1 MLSLSISQNGDQPLA
16 DQIVAGIKR
25 QIHDRH
31 LRPGA
36 KLPSI
41 RNFANTYKVSRF
53 TVVEAY
59 DRLVAMGYLRS
70 RRGAGFYTSDTSA
83 PADPARAAPSD
94 NLKRNEELIWLI
106 RRLLEADENAVL
118 AGGPWLPNSWL
129 DEAGIRQSLN
139 VLARKNGAYLLE
151 YGHPFG
157 YLPLREHMV
166 LMLAGLGI
174 TASAGQILLTQGTSQ
189 ALEFVIRY
197 LLKPGDAA
205 LVDDPGYYNLFGN
218 LRLQGV
224 EMLAVPRNPDGPD
237 VAILEKLA
245 AAHRPKVYFTQ
256 SVMQNPTG
264 TDMSPHVAF
273 KVLQAA
279 ERHNFTVVE
288 DDIFCDLQV
297 RTTPRL
303 ATLDQLNRVIYARS
317 FSKTLSGS
325 LRVGFLACSQDIAN
339 ELADIKMLTSI
350 TTSQFTERL
359 IYLMLV
365 DGHYRKYLS
374 RLHERLGEAR
384 LNVVRAFERIGLE
397 LYVEPADG
405 MFVWARFPHI
415 DDSLALAEA
424 SQRHGIMLA
433 PGAVF
438 RPHLE
443 RSAWMRFNVSCLRR
457 QARAGLAATADVEHG
472 DVAQTAAPPPDT
484 MASNFKLAQK
494 IEPSHAPAANRDRS
508 NDGFPPTA
516 TSTAKIPGGRSTLTQ
531 VFGGNAQIA
540 AIRRRLGEPA
550 SSTLCCP

>member
-1 MLSLSISQNGDQPLA
+1 MGEWAMLSLTVSQTSNQPLA

-25 QIHDRH
+25 QIDDRH
-31 LRPGA
+31 LRPGT

-41 RNFANTYKVSRF
+41 RNFAENYNVSRF

-59 DRLVAMGYLRS
+59 DRLVAMGYLHS
-70 RRGAGFYTSDTSA
+70 RRGAGFYSAAA
-83 PADPARAAPSD
+83 PAPAGATHPAPSD
-94 NLKRNEELIWLI
+94 NHKRNEELVWLI
-106 RRLLEADENAVL
+106 RRLLEANENTTL

-139 VLARKNGAYLLE
+139 VLARKNGTYLLE

-157 YLPLREHMV
+157 YLPLREHLG

-174 TASAGQILLTQGTSQ
+174 TAHPGQIMLTQGTSQ
-189 ALEFVIRY
+189 ALELIIRY

-205 LVDDPGYYNLFGN
+205 LVDDPGYYNMFGN
-218 LRLQGV
+218 LRLHGV

-237 VAILEKLA
+237 VTILETLA

-297 RTTPRL
+297 KPTHRL
-303 ATLDQLNRVIYARS
+303 ATLDQFNRVIYARS

-325 LRVGFLACSQDIAN
+325 LRVGFVACTEGIAN

-397 LYVEPADG
+397 FFVEPADG
-405 MFVWARFPHI
+405 MFVWARLPHI

-424 SQRHGIMLA
+424 SQRDGIMLA
-433 PGAVF
+433 PGAIF

-443 RSAWMRFNVSCLRR
+443 RSPWMRFNVAVCEDTRVQRWLER
-457 QARAGLAATADVEHG
+457 QA
-472 DVAQTAAPPPDT
+472 
-484 MASNFKLAQK
+484 
-494 IEPSHAPAANRDRS
+494 
-508 NDGFPPTA
+508 
-516 TSTAKIPGGRSTLTQ
+516 
-531 VFGGNAQIA
+531 GGNA
-540 AIRRRLGEPA
+540 
-550 SSTLCCP
+550 T

>member
-1 MLSLSISQNGDQPLA
+1 MLSLNISPRDDQPLV
-16 DQIVAGIKR
+16 DQIVVSIKR
-25 QIHDRH
+25 QIDDRH

-41 RNFANTYKVSRF
+41 RNFAGAYKVSRF

-59 DRLVAMGYLRS
+59 DRLVAMGYLQS
-70 RRGAGFYTSDTSA
+70 RRGSGFYAAAA
-83 PADPARAAPSD
+83 PAPAEAAQPAPSD
-94 NLKRNEELIWLI
+94 NHKRNEELVWLI
-106 RRLLEADENAVL
+106 RRLLEADENTLL

-129 DEAGIRQSLN
+129 DEAGIRQGLN

-157 YLPLREHMV
+157 YLPLREHLA
-166 LMLAGLGI
+166 LMLGGLGI
-174 TASAGQILLTQGTSQ
+174 TAHPGQILLTQGTSQ
-189 ALEFVIRY
+189 ALELVIRY

-205 LVDDPGYYNLFGN
+205 LVDDPGYYNMFGI

-237 VAILEKLA
+237 VAMLETLA
-245 AAHRPKVYFTQ
+245 ATHRPKVYFTQ

-264 TDMSPHVAF
+264 SDMSPHVAF
-273 KVLQAA
+273 KVLQVA

-297 RTTPRL
+297 KTTPRL

-325 LRVGFLACSQDIAN
+325 LRVGFVACAQDIVN
-339 ELADIKMLTSI
+339 QLADIKMLTSI

-374 RLHERLGEAR
+374 RLHERLGDAR
-384 LNVVRAFERIGLE
+384 FNVVRAFERMGLE
-397 LYVEPADG
+397 LFVEPADG
-405 MFVWARFPHI
+405 MFVWARFPNI
-415 DDSLALAEA
+415 EDSLTLAEA
-424 SQRHGIMLA
+424 SQRDGIMLA

-443 RSAWMRFNVSCLRR
+443 RSPWMRFNVTVCEDTRVQRWLQR
-457 QARAGLAATADVEHG
+457 
-472 DVAQTAAPPPDT
+472 QTAG
-484 MASNFKLAQK
+484 K
-494 IEPSHAPAANRDRS
+494 AA
-508 NDGFPPTA
+508 
-516 TSTAKIPGGRSTLTQ
+516 
-531 VFGGNAQIA
+531 
-540 AIRRRLGEPA
+540 
-550 SSTLCCP
+550 

>member
-1 MLSLSISQNGDQPLA
+1 MFSLTVSPRRDQPLA

-25 QIHDRH
+25 QIDDRH
-31 LRPGA
+31 LRPGT

-41 RNFANTYKVSRF
+41 RGLAESCNVSRF

-59 DRLVAMGYLRS
+59 DRLVAMGCLQS
-70 RRGAGFYTSDTSA
+70 RRGAGFYTA
-83 PADPARAAPSD
+83 PAPASATHPAPSD
-94 NLKRNEELIWLI
+94 NHERNEQLVWLI
-106 RRLLEADENAVL
+106 RRLLEADDNTLL

-139 VLARKNGAYLLE
+139 VLARKNGAHLLE
-151 YGHPFG
+151 YGQPFG
-157 YLPLREHMV
+157 YLPLREHLA

-174 TASAGQILLTQGTSQ
+174 TAHPGQILLTQGASQ
-189 ALEFVIRY
+189 ALELVTRY

-205 LVDDPGYYNLFGN
+205 LVDDPGYYNMFGN
-218 LRLQGV
+218 LRLHGV

-237 VAILEKLA
+237 IAILESLA

-273 KVLQAA
+273 KVLRAA

-297 RTTPRL
+297 KPTPRM
-303 ATLDQLNRVIYARS
+303 ATLDQLNRVIYVRS

-325 LRVGFLACSQDIAN
+325 LRVGFVACTPDVAR

-384 LNVVRAFERIGLE
+384 LDVVRAFERLGLE
-397 LYVEPADG
+397 LFAEPGDG
-405 MFVWARFPHI
+405 MFIWARFPHVE
-415 DDSLALAEA
+415 DSLALAEA
-424 SQRHGIMLA
+424 SRRDGVMLA
-433 PGAVF
+433 PGTVF

-443 RSAWMRFNVSCLRR
+443 RSPWMRFNVAVCED
-457 QARAGLAATADVEHG
+457 ARVQRWLERLASG
-472 DVAQTAAPPPDT
+472 AA
-484 MASNFKLAQK
+484 A
-494 IEPSHAPAANRDRS
+494 
-508 NDGFPPTA
+508 
-516 TSTAKIPGGRSTLTQ
+516 
-531 VFGGNAQIA
+531 
-540 AIRRRLGEPA
+540 
-550 SSTLCCP
+550 

>member
-1 MLSLSISQNGDQPLA
+1 MLSLTVSQNCGQPLG
-16 DQIVAGIKR
+16 DQIVTGIKR
-25 QIHDRH
+25 QIDDRH
-31 LRPGA
+31 LPPGI

-41 RNFANTYKVSRF
+41 RNFAATYGVSRF

-59 DRLVAMGYLRS
+59 DRLVAMGYLQS
-70 RRGAGFYTSDTSA
+70 RRGAGFYAAA
-83 PADPARAAPSD
+83 PAHTGVAHPAPSD
-94 NLKRNEELIWLI
+94 NHKRNEQLVWLI
-106 RRLLEADENAVL
+106 RRLLEADENTVL

-151 YGHPFG
+151 YGHAFG
-157 YLPLREHMV
+157 YLPLREHLAV
-166 LMLAGLGI
+166 MLSGLGI
-174 TASAGQILLTQGTSQ
+174 TAHADRILLTQGTSQ
-189 ALEFVIRY
+189 ALELVIRY
-197 LLKPGDAA
+197 LLRPGDFA
-205 LVDDPGYYNLFGN
+205 LVDDPGYYNMFGN

-237 VAILEKLA
+237 IASLEKLA
-245 AAHRPKVYFTQ
+245 ATHRPKVYFTQ

-279 ERHNFTVVE
+279 ERHNFAVVE
-288 DDIFCDLQV
+288 DDIFSDLQV
-297 RTTPRL
+297 RATPRL
-303 ATLDQLNRVIYARS
+303 ATLDQLNRVIYVRS

-325 LRVGFLACSQDIAN
+325 LRVGFIACAPHIAN

-384 LNVVRAFERIGLE
+384 VNVVRAFERIGLE
-397 LYVEPADG
+397 IFVQPKDG

-415 DDSLALAEA
+415 KDSLALAEA
-424 SQRHGIMLA
+424 SHRDGIMLA

-443 RSAWMRFNVSCLRR
+443 RSPWMRFNVSSCEDARVQGWLER
-457 QARAGLAATADVEHG
+457 QTTGSAA
-472 DVAQTAAPPPDT
+472 
-484 MASNFKLAQK
+484 K
-494 IEPSHAPAANRDRS
+494 
-508 NDGFPPTA
+508 
-516 TSTAKIPGGRSTLTQ
+516 
-531 VFGGNAQIA
+531 
-540 AIRRRLGEPA
+540 
-550 SSTLCCP
+550 

>member
-1 MLSLSISQNGDQPLA
+1 MSAASRWS
-16 DQIVAGIKR
+16 
-25 QIHDRH
+25 
-31 LRPGA
+31 RPTTA
-36 KLPSI
+36 WSPWAI
-41 RNFANTYKVSRF
+41 CN
-53 TVVEAY
+53 
-59 DRLVAMGYLRS
+59 
-70 RRGAGFYTSDTSA
+70 RGAA
-83 PADPARAAPSD
+83 PASTRRLRQAAEGAQAAASESH
-94 NLKRNEELIWLI
+94 KRNEELVWLI
-106 RRLLEADENAVL
+106 RRLLEADENTLL

-157 YLPLREHMV
+157 YLPLREHLA

-174 TASAGQILLTQGTSQ
+174 TAHPGQILLTNGTSQ
-189 ALEFVIRY
+189 ALELVIRY

-205 LVDDPGYYNLFGN
+205 LVDDPGYYNMFGN

-224 EMLAVPRNPDGPD
+224 EMLAVPRNRDGPD
-237 VAILEKLA
+237 MAVLEKFA
-245 AAHRPKVYFTQ
+245 AERRPKVYFTQ

-279 ERHNFTVVE
+279 ERHNFMIVE

-297 RTTPRL
+297 KTTPRL

-325 LRVGFLACSQDIAN
+325 LRVGFIACAQGIAE

-359 IYLMLV
+359 VYLMLV

-397 LYVEPADG
+397 MFVEPTDG
-405 MFVWARFPHI
+405 MFVWARFPHVE
-415 DDSLALAEA
+415 DSLALAEA
-424 SQRHGIMLA
+424 SQRDGIMLA

-443 RSAWMRFNVSCLRR
+443 RSPWMRFNVTTCEDTRVQRWLQR
-457 QARAGLAATADVEHG
+457 QA
-472 DVAQTAAPPPDT
+472 
-484 MASNFKLAQK
+484 ASN
-494 IEPSHAPAANRDRS
+494 
-508 NDGFPPTA
+508 PT
-516 TSTAKIPGGRSTLTQ
+516 
-531 VFGGNAQIA
+531 
-540 AIRRRLGEPA
+540 
-550 SSTLCCP
+550 

>member
-1 MLSLSISQNGDQPLA
+1 MLSLTISPGNNQPLV
-16 DQIVAGIKR
+16 DQIVTGIKR
-25 QIHDRH
+25 QIEDRH

-41 RNFANTYKVSRF
+41 RNFAATYNVSRF

-59 DRLVAMGYLRS
+59 DRLVAMGFLQS
-70 RRGAGFYTSDTSA
+70 RRGSGFYTAAA
-83 PADPARAAPSD
+83 PGNAAAAHPAPSD
-94 NLKRNEELIWLI
+94 NHKRNEELVWLI
-106 RRLLEADENAVL
+106 RRLLEAEENILL

-157 YLPLREHMV
+157 YLPLREHLA

-174 TASAGQILLTQGTSQ
+174 TAHPSQILLTQGTSH
-189 ALEFVIRY
+189 ALELVIRY

-205 LVDDPGYYNLFGN
+205 LVDDPGYYNMFGN

-237 VAILEKLA
+237 IAILEKLA
-245 AAHRPKVYFTQ
+245 ATHRPKIYFTQ

-264 TDMSPHVAF
+264 SDMSPHVAF

-279 ERHNFTVVE
+279 ERHNFMVVE

-297 RTTPRL
+297 KTTPRL
-303 ATLDQLNRVIYARS
+303 ATLDQLKRVIYARS

-325 LRVGFLACSQDIAN
+325 LRVGFVACAQDITN
-339 ELADIKMLTSI
+339 QLADIKMLTSI

-359 IYLMLV
+359 VYLMLV

-384 LNVVRAFERIGLE
+384 LNVVRAFERMGLK
-397 LYVEPADG
+397 LFVEPADG

-415 DDSLALAEA
+415 EDSLKLAEA
-424 SQRHGIMLA
+424 SQRDGIMLA

-443 RSAWMRFNVSCLRR
+443 RSPWMRFNVTVCEDTRVQRWLQR
-457 QARAGLAATADVEHG
+457 
-472 DVAQTAAPPPDT
+472 QTA
-484 MASNFKLAQK
+484 NK
-494 IEPSHAPAANRDRS
+494 AA
-508 NDGFPPTA
+508 
-516 TSTAKIPGGRSTLTQ
+516 
-531 VFGGNAQIA
+531 
-540 AIRRRLGEPA
+540 
-550 SSTLCCP
+550 